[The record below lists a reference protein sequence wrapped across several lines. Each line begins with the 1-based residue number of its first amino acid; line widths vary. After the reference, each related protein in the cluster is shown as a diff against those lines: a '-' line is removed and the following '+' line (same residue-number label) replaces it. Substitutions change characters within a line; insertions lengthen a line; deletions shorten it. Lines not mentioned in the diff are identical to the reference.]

1 MSHSIIRDFLE
12 AWLARAIGA
21 DRRAAVLFGRILN
34 ARRCVA
40 CARHYARIAAT
51 HGQFEHAEEALARA
65 AGWAPR
71 HAAVWQELARIRAR
85 MGWWPEAASALER
98 LVRLQPLNADAWFEL
113 ADAHIALGQYA
124 YAIPALRKVH
134 DLVPASPRPLYLI
147 GICQHHCGN
156 ERGLRDAVEQ
166 VAERDLQRATQLLTQ
181 TGRSDWRIPGV
192 SC

>member
-1 MSHSIIRDFLE
+1 MSCSIIRDFLE
-12 AWLARAIGA
+12 AWLARIVGA
-21 DRRAAVLFGRILN
+21 DRQAAMLFGRILN
-34 ARRCVA
+34 ARRCVP
-40 CARHYARIAAT
+40 CARHYARIAAR

-65 AGWAPR
+65 VGWVPG
-71 HAAVWQELARIRAR
+71 HADAWLELARIRAR
-85 MGWWPEAASALER
+85 LGWWGQVVAALRER
-98 LVRLQPLNADAWFEL
+98 VRLRPQDADAWFEL

-124 YAIPALRKVH
+124 YAIPALRRVH
-134 DLVPASPRPLYLI
+134 LLVPASPRPLYLI

-156 ERGLRDAVEQ
+156 EKGLRDAVER